1 MKKMVNG
8 QIVELGDIKLFELAF
23 EGLALNKLAVS
34 NITTTIDK
42 ESSLISEC
50 ISLYNEVYRRLPF
63 PLYSLET
70 PVKYAAI
77 ARYMREALQ
86 HSLVEED
93 KAGGTV
99 DTVDEEA
106 GGTEES
112 SKNIINTLD
121 SSGKRCIK
129 DLDFWIEDGLNIL
142 VDKDIALKLIGN
154 TWGIEGVK
162 EIHLDNTSLDLYKDA
177 TGYKELKWAI
187 EKIMQNEVTSGLYAE
202 FMPEFL
208 KACKND
214 PMLIK
219 WELGRILDFGFVPE
233 EVELDNNKVVDF
245 DDGSIYI
252 LDVYSKGRVK
262 TGDKIRE
269 VELTPSGIRNM
280 GRTVDRY
287 ITTYDYSLYKK
298 SLRNRNDNIESESYG
313 QLTKVNMESFGSIFK
328 TILSIGMARDNV
340 DGMDVSGIIKGNHLV
355 YSIANRVY
363 RCDSTKFSES
373 KEIAKN
379 MTIYGQHKDRIY
391 LKKEHRIKP
400 GIIKEVIYAVDLEN
414 DSFKLCK
421 ISYRNS

>member
-63 PLYSLET
+63 PLYSIET

-86 HSLVEED
+86 HSLVGEKDEED
-93 KAGGTV
+93 TDK
-99 DTVDEEA
+99 D
-106 GGTEES
+106 TEEVA
-112 SKNIINTLD
+112 KNIIDTLNN
-121 SSGKRCIK
+121 SGKRSIK
-129 DLDFWIEDGLNIL
+129 DLDFWIEDGLHIL
-142 VDKDIALKLIGN
+142 VDKDKALKLIGN

-162 EIHLDNTSLDLYKDA
+162 EIHLDNTDLDLYKDEV
-177 TGYKELKWAI
+177 GYKELKWAI
-187 EKIMQNEVTSGLYAE
+187 EKIMQNEGTSGLYAE

-233 EVELDNNKVVDF
+233 EVELDNNKIVDF
-245 DDGSIYI
+245 DDGSVYI
-252 LDVYSKGRVK
+252 MDVYSKGRVK

-269 VELTPSGIRNM
+269 VTFNSLSLKNM

-287 ITTYDYSLYKK
+287 ITSYDYSLYKK

-328 TILSIGMARDNV
+328 TMLSIGMARDNV
-340 DGMDVSGIIKGNHLV
+340 DGMNVSGIIKGNYLV
-355 YSIANRVY
+355 YSVANRVY
-363 RCDSTKFSES
+363 WCDSTKYTES

-379 MTIYGQHKDRIY
+379 MSIYGQHKDRIY
-391 LKKEHRIKP
+391 LKKEVRIKP
-400 GIIKEVIYAVDLEN
+400 GIIKEIIYAVDLES